1 MPSYSFE
8 SYSDVLI
15 KFTEYSTEILYKKVY
30 CSTDVDGDYL
40 IFMAHDLE
48 TGKLQQQ
55 YRLLYSDCTSPV
67 LGSAVLLQSAVD
79 AMIDSYTKYYS
90 DLYVGATGANPAD
103 NAILYFGQNMAAP
116 IGVASARRIYFRRAC
131 TIVLANIN
139 MYSVGAGTNEALSL
153 YIRLNN
159 TTDTLVSTLSVAT
172 NERIFVN
179 TSLSIAIVSGDY
191 IEMKLVCPVWAT
203 NPTGSI
209 IGGYLT
215 LEN

>member
-1 MPSYSFE
+1 MPSYTFE

-67 LGSAVLLQSAVD
+67 LGSALLLQSAVD

-90 DLYVGATGANPAD
+90 DLYVGATGANFAD
-103 NAILYFGQNMAAP
+103 NATLYFGQNMAAP
-116 IGVASARRIYFRRAC
+116 AAVSTRRVYFRRAC
-131 TIVLANIN
+131 RIIVANIN
-139 MYSVGAGTNEALSL
+139 MYSPVAGTNEALSL